1 MNNYEKNYFNLHPQN
16 SCLTCGKCCHITA
29 LKLTPEELFNL
40 AEKGDLFAKEF
51 LENFRPYDTS
61 KAAPEMTSEW
71 IDDILLKNKNGKSL
85 DENITLYH
93 CKYLRGDKSCEKRDA
108 GTICKNFSVYPWA
121 IIPQGCE
128 LAGMLFLKREE
139 EKQRIRKAKEELID
153 LAVLKTKIK
162 NKETLERIESVEK
175 KLNKTIELY
184 REYGAD
190 DW

>member
-1 MNNYEKNYFNLHPQN
+1 MNNYEKNYLNLHPQN
-16 SCLTCGKCCHITA
+16 LCLMCGKCCRVTA
-29 LKLTPEELFNL
+29 LKLTPKELFNL
-40 AEKGDLFAKEF
+40 AEKGDIFAKEF
-51 LENFRPYDTS
+51 LKNFIPYDS
-61 KAAPEMTSEW
+61 YKEAREIASET
-71 IDDILLKNKNGKSL
+71 IDAIFLKNKNGKSL

-128 LAGMLFLKREE
+128 MAGMLFLKREE
-139 EKQRIRKAKEELID
+139 EKQHVRKAKEELLD

-162 NKETLERIESVEK
+162 NKETLERIASVEK
-175 KLNKTIELY
+175 KLNRTIELY